1 MKYIIR
7 IRVFLKPYTWQI
19 FANLVILLT
28 MTGLS
33 LVVPRIIQG
42 VIDNGLLKGQTAFIV
57 SSALLL
63 LGLGLWALY
72 NATWRNGLPRISA
85 TICATDSMTTS
96 NTCHSLST
104 TMRRPVN

>member
-1 MKYIIR
+1 MKYLIR

-42 VIDNGLLKGQTAFIV
+42 IIDEGLLI
-57 SSALLL
+57 
-63 LGLGLWALY
+63 
-72 NATWRNGLPRISA
+72 WRSGLPRISA
-85 TICATDSMTTS
+85 TICATGCTTTS
-96 NTCHSLST
+96 NICHSPSM
-104 TMRRPVN
+104 TMPKPVN